1 MTTLDDVA
9 KFSGV
14 SAMTVSRVI
23 NNKGAVSEKT
33 RHRVLDAIQ
42 QLNYRPNL
50 VARGLATNRTNSIGV
65 LVSYLE
71 NPIYAVVVSGINKT
85 DEKYGMNIILGSGQ
99 DEESLLQ
106 STNTLLNKQIDG
118 LIVLPADIR
127 RQDGKWSQLEAEAML
142 SFYRRFDRIAAEA
155 SGNGIP
161 IVLMGDYAI
170 DHIAARVCEDYREG
184 ARMAVRYL
192 HGQGHRRIGM
202 VSHCI
207 RDAGIWQ
214 ERYQGFL
221 EEMNALGCRVEEAW
235 CESCLEKVD
244 DAFQAGMRL
253 FARRELPTALYCA
266 NDVIAVGIENAARE
280 CGLRVPDDLSVIG
293 HDGSLY
299 SEISYPRLTTVSIR
313 PFAIGCACMEQIAA
327 ALREEPENTAVQII
341 KPEIL
346 PGQSVCRAAVP
357 AVR

>member
-85 DEKYGMNIILGSGQ
+85 AEKYGMNIILGSGQ

-118 LIVLPADIR
+118 
-127 RQDGKWSQLEAEAML
+127 
-142 SFYRRFDRIAAEA
+142 
-155 SGNGIP
+155 
-161 IVLMGDYAI
+161 
-170 DHIAARVCEDYREG
+170 
-184 ARMAVRYL
+184 
-192 HGQGHRRIGM
+192 
-202 VSHCI
+202 
-207 RDAGIWQ
+207 
-214 ERYQGFL
+214 
-221 EEMNALGCRVEEAW
+221 
-235 CESCLEKVD
+235 
-244 DAFQAGMRL
+244 
-253 FARRELPTALYCA
+253 
-266 NDVIAVGIENAARE
+266 
-280 CGLRVPDDLSVIG
+280 
-293 HDGSLY
+293 
-299 SEISYPRLTTVSIR
+299 
-313 PFAIGCACMEQIAA
+313 
-327 ALREEPENTAVQII
+327 
-341 KPEIL
+341 
-346 PGQSVCRAAVP
+346 
-357 AVR
+357 